1 MAVFL
6 PTAGA
11 FQVSNRLEKEAILHR
26 GDGRTVAAAREMRK
40 MNTRELLGIAA
51 VAIAFTITACA
62 ETEPPGLAEASESAP
77 APYTN
82 EAEAAAATIIG
93 EDLRASVA
101 RISADEFAGRGP
113 ATAGDRAA
121 REHLIGELQALG
133 YEPGGPD
140 GEWEQA
146 FDIVGV
152 TASMPERWVFERSGE
167 TLALQ
172 WWDQYIAG
180 SGVQAERAAVDA
192 AEVVFVGYGI
202 QAPEYGWDDFKGQDL
217 EGKVLLM
224 LNNDPD
230 WDPALFA
237 GETRLYYGRWDY
249 KYESAAR
256 QGAAAAIIIH
266 TQPSAGYPFQVV
278 QTSWS
283 GEQFQLPAGDGPRI
297 QVEGW
302 VTEAAAAELAALG
315 GRDLAALVEAARR
328 RDFTPVSLGVT
339 TSLAFSNRVN
349 RVQTANVFGLLEGG
363 DPQLRDEVVIY
374 TAHHDHLGVGMPDDS
389 GDAIY
394 NGALD
399 NGAGLAQALAIAKAF
414 RALPTPPR
422 RSIMMLFVGAEE
434 QGLLGSQYYAE
445 HPTFPPGRIAANI
458 NYDGGNIWGPTR
470 DVTFI
475 GMGKST
481 LDAVV
486 ERVAARQDRVVK
498 PDQFPDRGFFYRSD
512 QFNFAK
518 IGVPA
523 LFLDTGTDFV
533 GRPPEWGRE
542 RVELYEDNNYHQP
555 SDELRPDW
563 NFDGMVDDARLG
575 FWTGLIVANADR
587 MPSWN
592 PGDEFEA
599 ARLAALRNAR

>member
-1 MAVFL
+1 MKA
-6 PTAGA
+6 
-11 FQVSNRLEKEAILHR
+11 
-26 GDGRTVAAAREMRK
+26 
-40 MNTRELLGIAA
+40 RELLPLAAITIAA
-51 VAIAFTITACA
+51 TMTACGEPQSAAVGHEA
-62 ETEPPGLAEASESAP
+62 ETAAESAP
-77 APYTN
+77 PFTD
-82 EAEAAAATIIG
+82 EAEAAAATITG

-101 RISADEFAGRGP
+101 VISGDEFEGRGP
-113 ATAGDRAA
+113 ATPGDRAA
-121 REHLIGELQALG
+121 REHLIGELQTLG
-133 YEPGGPD
+133 YAPGGGD

-146 FDIVGV
+146 FDIVGI
-152 TASMPERWVFERSGE
+152 TASMPEQWVFESSGK
-167 TLALQ
+167 TLALK

-180 SGVQAERAAVDA
+180 SGVQAERAAIEN

-217 EGKVLLM
+217 KGKVLLM
-224 LNNDPD
+224 LNNDPE
-230 WDPALFA
+230 WDPALFE
-237 GETRLYYGRWDY
+237 GQTRLYYGRWDY
-249 KYESAAR
+249 KYQSAAR
-256 QGAAAAIIIH
+256 QGAAGAIIIH

-283 GEQFQLPAGDGPRI
+283 GEQFQLPAGDEPRI
-297 QVEGW
+297 QVQGW
-302 VTEAAAAELAALG
+302 VTEAAATELAALG
-315 GRDLAALVEAARR
+315 GRDLGALVEAARR
-328 RDFTPVSLGVT
+328 SDFMPVPLGLT

-349 RVQTANVFGLLEGG
+349 RVQTANVYGLLEGS

-374 TAHHDHLGVGMPDDS
+374 TAHHDHLGIGTPDDS
-389 GDAIY
+389 GDTIY

-399 NGAGLAQALAIAKAF
+399 NGAGLAQVLAIAKAY

-422 RSIMMLFVGAEE
+422 RSILMLFVAAEE
-434 QGLLGSQYYAE
+434 QGLLGSQYYAA
-445 HPTFPPGRIAANI
+445 HPTFPAGSIAANI
-458 NYDGGNIWGPTR
+458 NYDGGDIWGRTR

-486 ERVAARQDRVVK
+486 ERVAARQDRIVK
-498 PDQFPDRGFFYRSD
+498 PDQFPDRGYFYRSD

-533 GRPPEWGRE
+533 GRPAEWGRE
-542 RVELYEDNNYHQP
+542 QVERFEEYNYHQP
-555 SDELRPDW
+555 SDELQPDW

-599 ARLAALRNAR
+599 ARQAALRNAR